1 MRSDYTWSLRFPL
14 WDVRGLPGDARLF
27 PMRLVTTRRFW
38 MLLGGMVAMHGAV
51 AADNP
56 ATAARNLAATRSY
69 YGGLIKAEPQ
79 RLAELTMFT
88 TMLPKGGDL
97 HHHYSGALY
106 AETYLDWVDVRHYCI
121 YTASDPDRRI
131 EKLRVNTTPDA
142 KLDPALCVSA
152 SVLRQDPKYNALY
165 RELLSTWSDKDYD
178 NHHHDQPPPDKQF
191 FDTFGYFGA
200 ISGHDYRAGLQEL
213 KDRALAENLGYLET
227 MLAGAPTAQD
237 KSELEGKVSAIFAAL
252 MPASTDA
259 EIQAALHG
267 AQQLLAES
275 AEMKAK
281 VDDYVQAIERVAD
294 GMDDERFTLRFQ
306 TYVSRNSSPARV
318 FSGLYAAFQAA
329 GKSRKIVGVN
339 IVGPENGYVAMRDH
353 SLHMKMFAFLKSL
366 QPKVRVAIHAG
377 ELVLGMVPPEGLR
390 FHIREAVTVAGA
402 QRIGHGVDISHESD
416 APELLRTMKQRKVA
430 VEISLTSN
438 AFILGV
444 KHNAHPLPLYIR
456 QGVPFVIATDDAG
469 VSRHNLSSEYLLYA
483 SRYTPSYDQLKQ
495 TSYNSIR
502 YSFLTDDEKKREMQR
517 LDKRFRVFEAEIAGL
532 RR

>member
-1 MRSDYTWSLRFPL
+1 MMMYR
-14 WDVRGLPGDARLF
+14 V
-27 PMRLVTTRRFW
+27 W
-38 MLLGGMVAMHGAV
+38 MAFGCLL
-51 AADNP
+51 AANSAAATDTP
-56 ATAARNLAATRSY
+56 AATARNLAATRSY
-69 YGGLIKAEPQ
+69 YGSLIKAMPQ

-97 HHHYSGALY
+97 HHHYSGSLY
-106 AETYLDWVDVRHYCI
+106 VETYLDWVDARHYCI
-121 YTASDPDRRI
+121 HTVSDPDRKI

-142 KLDPALCVSA
+142 GLDPALCVSA
-152 SVLRQDPKYNALY
+152 SVLRQDPKYSALY

-200 ISGHDYRAGLQEL
+200 VSGHDYRAGLQEL

-227 MLAGAPTAQD
+227 MLAGAPTVRD
-237 KSELEGKVSAIFAAL
+237 KSELEGRLSAIFAAL
-252 MPASTDA
+252 TPASTDA
-259 EIQAALHG
+259 EIQAALQG
-267 AQQLLAES
+267 AQQALADS

-281 VDDYVQAIERVAD
+281 VDDYVQAVEHVAE

-329 GKSRKIVGVN
+329 SHSRKIVGVN

-353 SLHMKMFAFLKSL
+353 SLHMKMFAFLKRL
-366 QPKVRVAIHAG
+366 QPDVRVAIHAG
-377 ELVLGMVPPEGLR
+377 ELALGMVPPEGLR

-402 QRIGHGVDISHESD
+402 QRIGHGVDISHESN
-416 APELLRTMKQRKVA
+416 APELLRTMKRRQVA

-469 VSRHNLSSEYLLYA
+469 VSRNNLSNEYLLYA

-495 TSYNSIR
+495 TSYNGIR
-502 YSFLTDDEKKREMQR
+502 HSFLTDDEKKREMQR
-517 LDKRFRVFEAEIAGL
+517 LEKRFRVFEAEIAGV